1 MNQERSSIFV
11 DATKKIDDYLKY
23 RKTRLNDL
31 YEIFEKANGKSLS
44 RGELYEKLYGSRNLK
59 GVIRASAYNNLD
71 LQIDYYVKKGI
82 VTGDQ

>member
-1 MNQERSSIFV
+1 MNQDRSSIFV

-31 YEIFEKANGKSLS
+31 YEIFEKANGQSLS
-44 RGELYEKLYGSRNLK
+44 RDELYEKLYGSRNLK

-71 LQIDYYVKKGI
+71 L
-82 VTGDQ
+82 